1 MKSVLT
7 LLAQLLRRS
16 RGGLITMTIGLFAF
30 EYIQP
35 VAIDAFGN
43 LDQLISIMDLVPK
56 PFLALMNVTPEVV
69 EQVGLPGFLAL
80 GFTHPVYH
88 LLVSAI
94 VIWVA
99 ARGLAGEME
108 SGQVQVSLARPVSRR
123 QFYLARVL
131 AVAIIAL
138 WVSVV
143 ASLGNIVGLFV
154 SKPDG
159 VMNNWHFVAQTG
171 TSLLLALT
179 IGGVALFVS
188 ARADRMGQAVGWAAG
203 FMIVSYVIDYFS
215 TLWSFLDPLQPF
227 SIFNYYDPPTAL
239 AQGTIS
245 GTNAFVLLA
254 IFVVCAVAGMIIF
267 DRRDLPN

>member
-1 MKSVLT
+1 MSAVFT
-7 LLAQLLRRS
+7 MLAQLVRRS
-16 RGGLITMTIGLFAF
+16 RGGLSALTIGLFFF

-35 VAIDAFGN
+35 VAIDTFGN

-88 LLVSAI
+88 LLVSAV
-94 VIWVA
+94 VIWIA

-131 AVAIIAL
+131 AVAFIAL
-138 WVSVV
+138 WVSIV
-143 ASLGNIVGLFV
+143 ASLGNIAGFLVAR
-154 SKPDG
+154 PDG
-159 VMNNWHFVAQTG
+159 SMDKWHFAAQTG

-179 IGGVALFVS
+179 IGGVALLVS
-188 ARADRMGQAVGWAAG
+188 ARANRMGQAVGWAAG
-203 FMIVSYVIDYFS
+203 FLIVSYVIDYFA

-227 SIFNYYDPPTAL
+227 SVFNYYDPPTAL
-239 AQGTIS
+239 ANGSIPA
-245 GTNAFVLLA
+245 GNALVLGATAL
-254 IFVVCAVAGMIIF
+254 VCALGGLLVF
-267 DRRDLPN
+267 ERRDLPN

>member
-1 MKSVLT
+1 MTAVLT
-7 LLAQLLRRS
+7 LFVQLLRRS
-16 RGGLITMTIGLFAF
+16 RGGIIALSIGLFVF
-30 EYIQP
+30 EFIQP

-43 LDQLISIMDLVPK
+43 LDQLVSILDLVPK

-94 VIWVA
+94 IIWVA
-99 ARGLAGEME
+99 ARALAGEME
-108 SGQVQVSLARPVSRR
+108 RGQVQIALARPISRR

-131 AVAIIAL
+131 AVVLVAL

-143 ASLGNIVGLFV
+143 ASLGNIAGIAYAQ
-154 SKPDG
+154 PDG
-159 VMNNWHFVAQTG
+159 SMDTWHFVAQVG
-171 TSLLLALT
+171 ASFLLALT
-179 IGGVALFVS
+179 IGGVALLVS

-203 FMIVSYVIDYFS
+203 FLVVSYVIDYFA
-215 TLWSFLDPLQPF
+215 TLWAFLEPIQPF
-227 SIFNYYDPPTAL
+227 SVFDYYDPPIAL
-239 AQGTIS
+239 ATGSIPWMNVLVLGTV
-245 GTNAFVLLA
+245 AL
-254 IFVVCAVAGMIIF
+254 VCVVAGAVVF

>member
-1 MKSVLT
+1 MSVVLT
-7 LLAQLLRRS
+7 LLVQLLRRS
-16 RGGLITMTIGLFAF
+16 RGGLIAMTIGLFVF

-43 LDQLISIMDLVPK
+43 LDQLIAIMDLVPK

-69 EQVGLPGFLAL
+69 EEVGLPGFLAL

-88 LLVSAI
+88 LLVSAV

-123 QFYLARVL
+123 QFFLARVL
-131 AVAIIAL
+131 AVVFVSL
-138 WVSVV
+138 WVAIVAVV
-143 ASLGNIVGLFV
+143 GNIVGIWF
-154 SKPDG
+154 SQPAGEMD
-159 VMNNWHFVAQTG
+159 NWHFVAQAG
-171 TSLLLALT
+171 ASLLLALT
-179 IGGVALFVS
+179 IGGVALLVS

-203 FMIVSYVIDYFS
+203 FLIVSYVIDYFA
-215 TLWSFLDPLQPF
+215 TLWAFLEPLQPI
-227 SIFNYYDPPTAL
+227 SVFNYYDPPTAL
-239 AQGTIS
+239 AQGTIPAS
-245 GTNAFVLLA
+245 NALVLS
-254 IFVVCAVAGMIIF
+254 AVALLTAIAGSLIF

>member
-1 MKSVLT
+1 VNAVLT
-7 LLAQLLRRS
+7 MLGQLLRRS
-16 RGGLITMTIGLFAF
+16 RGGLIAMSIGLFVF

-43 LDQLISIMDLVPK
+43 LDQLVSIMDLVPK

-69 EQVGLPGFLAL
+69 EEVGLPGFLAL

-88 LLVSAI
+88 LLVSAV
-94 VIWVA
+94 VIWIA

-131 AVAIIAL
+131 AVTLIAL
-138 WVSVV
+138 WVSIV
-143 ASLGNIVGLFV
+143 ASLGNIVGIFV

-159 VMNNWHFVAQTG
+159 SMDNGHFVAQVG

-179 IGGVALFVS
+179 IGGAALLVS

-203 FMIVSYVIDYFS
+203 FLIVSYVIDYFA
-215 TLWSFLDPLQPF
+215 TLWAFLEPLQPF
-227 SIFNYYDPPTAL
+227 SVFNYYDPPHAL
-239 AQGTIS
+239 ANGTIPA
-245 GTNAFVLLA
+245 TNALVLGTIALT
-254 IFVVCAVAGMIIF
+254 CAVAGMIF
-267 DRRDLPN
+267 FERRDLPN

>member
-1 MKSVLT
+1 MSAVFT
-7 LLAQLLRRS
+7 LLWQLLRRS
-16 RGGLITMTIGLFAF
+16 RGGLIALTVGLFVF

-43 LDQLISIMDLVPK
+43 LDQLVSIMDLVPK

-69 EQVGLPGFLAL
+69 EEVGLPGFLAL

-88 LLVSAI
+88 LLVSAA
-94 VIWVA
+94 VIWLA

-131 AVAIIAL
+131 AVALLAL

-143 ASLGNIVGLFV
+143 AALGNIAGILV
-154 SKPDG
+154 SQPDG
-159 VMNNWHFVAQTG
+159 KMDNWHFVAQIG

-179 IGGVALFVS
+179 IGGVALLVS

-203 FMIVSYVIDYFS
+203 FLIVSYVIDYFA

-227 SIFNYYDPPTAL
+227 SVFNYYDPPTAL
-239 AQGTIS
+239 AHGAIPW
-245 GTNAFVLLA
+245 TNVFVLGAISLICALAGVA
-254 IFVVCAVAGMIIF
+254 IFE
-267 DRRDLPN
+267 RRDLPN

>member
-1 MKSVLT
+1 VNAVLT
-7 LLAQLLRRS
+7 MCVQLLRRS
-16 RGGLITMTIGLFAF
+16 RGGLIALSIGLFAF

-56 PFLALMNVTPEVV
+56 PFLALMNITPEVV
-69 EQVGLPGFLAL
+69 ERVGLPGFLAL

-88 LLVSAI
+88 LMVSAI
-94 VIWVA
+94 VIWIA

-108 SGQVQVSLARPVSRR
+108 SGQAQVSLARPVSRR
-123 QFYLARVL
+123 QFYVARSLAAALV
-131 AVAIIAL
+131 AL
-138 WVSVV
+138 WVSIV
-143 ASLGNIVGLFV
+143 AVLGNIVGIAV

-159 VMNNWHFVAQTG
+159 SMDNWHFLAQAG

-179 IGGVALFVS
+179 IGGVALLVS

-203 FMIVSYVIDYFS
+203 FLIVSYVIDYFA

-227 SIFNYYDPPTAL
+227 SVFYYYDPPTAL
-239 AQGTIS
+239 ATGAIPT
-245 GTNAFVLLA
+245 TNVLVLGAIAILCALAGLLA
-254 IFVVCAVAGMIIF
+254 FE
-267 DRRDLPN
+267 RRDLPN